1 MATTSTDPRDIE
13 ADLDRERAA
22 LATTLDTLSDR
33 VSVDN
38 LAKEALGMLKSHA
51 GTATHT
57 IDHAVRAN
65 PLAVALIGAGIAW
78 MFIGPKVTGGSSKSS
93 SRSSSQSSGY
103 GASSYGTSGATRVS
117 GPYYGGSAQ
126 HNDAA
131 WAASGSGTADYGRV
145 GYVPSDNDDDHAWSR
160 EATGLRARASA
171 ALQRIEDEAKSYYQ
185 SLKNAMP
192 GGGSSSSS
200 SSRDFD
206 AERQSVIS
214 SFTSDLK
221 SRFSMGLDSLPEG
234 SRQQIV
240 AARERAYSAMLQAER
255 TGRDVIRDPGRAMEE
270 HPLVAGAVAFALGA
284 AVAAMLPGTDAENR
298 AFGSE
303 RDRLMNDAA
312 RLLREERGRVAQIA
326 GSLGQEVKAVA
337 QETVEAVTDTVTHK
351 VQDAAGRVTERAS
364 EEFQTL
370 HGGSGQSGSSQSGSG
385 AMGGTGTAGSG
396 SMGSGI
402 SGSATTGSGRAGP
415 GDPVIG

>member
-13 ADLDRERAA
+13 ADLERERAA
-22 LATTLDTLSDR
+22 LASTLDTLSDR

-51 GTATHT
+51 GSATHT

-78 MFIGPKVTGGSSKSS
+78 MFVGPKVMGGSSKG
-93 SRSSSQSSGY
+93 SSQGSGY
-103 GASSYGTSGATRVS
+103 GATTGSTSSQPYVTRA
-117 GPYYGGSAQ
+117 YGGSLQ
-126 HNDAA
+126 HDDDA
-131 WAASGSGTADYGRV
+131 WAGSGAGRTDYGRV
-145 GYVPSDNDDDHAWSR
+145 GYVPSDEDDDHAWSR

-171 ALQRIEDEAKSYYQ
+171 ALRRIEEEAKSYYD
-185 SLKNAMP
+185 SLRNALP
-192 GGGSSSSS
+192 GSSSSDQP
-200 SSRDFD
+200 RDFD
-206 AERQSVIS
+206 AERQSVLS
-214 SFTSDLK
+214 SFTSDLR
-221 SRFSMGLDSLPEG
+221 SRLSMGLDNLPEG
-234 SRQQIV
+234 SRQQII
-240 AARERAYSAMLQAER
+240 AAREQAYRAMLQAEQ

-284 AVAAMLPGTDAENR
+284 AVAAMLPSTDAENR
-298 AFGSE
+298 AFGAE

-312 RLLREERGRVAQIA
+312 RLLREERGRMSQIA
-326 GSLGQEVKAVA
+326 GSLGQEVRAVA

-364 EEFQTL
+364 EEFKTA
-370 HGGSGQSGSSQSGSG
+370 HGGSGSSGAG

-396 SMGSGI
+396 SMGSGT
-402 SGSATTGSGRAGP
+402 SATGRGP